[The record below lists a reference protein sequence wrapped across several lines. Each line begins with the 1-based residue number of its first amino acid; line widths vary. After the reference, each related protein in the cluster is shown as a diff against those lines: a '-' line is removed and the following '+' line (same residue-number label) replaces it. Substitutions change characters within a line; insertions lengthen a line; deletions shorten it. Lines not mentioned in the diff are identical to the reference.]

1 VGDRPLVRIST
12 ATQATGEMTA
22 KLDAILSEGASE
34 VLHVSVGTNEINT
47 GELSVDHI
55 VDRIAPPASHAD
67 HCEAFR

>member
-1 VGDRPLVRIST
+1 
-12 ATQATGEMTA
+12 MTA
-22 KLDAILSEGASE
+22 KLDAILSEGPSE